1 MHIVFQLSDVLK
13 FDSTVVINVRISRP
27 IS

>member
-1 MHIVFQLSDVLK
+1 VFQLSDVLK